1 MFNFLS
7 GMLQSMLP
15 SGLVGNSTRSKQNAL
30 LRILALSHS
39 QRLDPKTLIRNLAA
53 EHPGRYGKKLMMLQ
67 RWIAAD
73 SSMSAALAHTPGVL
87 DEDDTLAIQ
96 CAIETQTL
104 DETFAFLLERSD
116 DAGQAA
122 AGEIIRGMLGYV
134 LGVLCFAM
142 LVASFLMIFIVPTF
156 EQIFEEF
163 AMELPPL
170 MLALVKFSNTFAA
183 AFPIALLVVLGACIL
198 MLFEDVRRG
207 IRFSPLGRLL
217 PTTAE
222 RRSAGLLRL
231 LAVPTKQGTP
241 IAPTVTAAAQFH
253 PDRRTRKRLLRARTD
268 ARTDAQTDA
277 DIWIQLASQGLIS
290 RNQADQINKIR
301 SPSLRGWTLDTLA
314 VKQRRHAYQ
323 KAESMAR
330 VLQHVPILVL
340 GLLVGWITIAVMHT
354 LTSLVTSL
362 A

>member
-7 GMLQSMLP
+7 GLLQSMLP

-39 QRLDPKTLIRNLAA
+39 QRLDPKTLIRKLAA
-53 EHPGRYGKKLMMLQ
+53 EHPGRYGKKLMLLQ

-73 SSMSAALAHTPGVL
+73 SSMSAALTHTPGVL

-104 DETFAFLLERSD
+104 DETFAFLLDRSD

-134 LGVLCFAM
+134 LGVLCFAI

-163 AMELPPL
+163 GMELPPL
-170 MLALVKFSNTFAA
+170 MLALVEFSDTFAA
-183 AFPIALLVVLGACIL
+183 VFPIALLVALGAGIL
-198 MLFEDVRRG
+198 MLFDDVRRG
-207 IRFSPLGRLL
+207 IRLSPLGRLL

-231 LAVPTKQGTP
+231 LAVPTRQGTP
-241 IAPTVTAAAQFH
+241 IAPTLTAAAQFH

-268 ARTDAQTDA
+268 AQTDA
-277 DIWIQLASQGLIS
+277 DIWIQLANQGLIS
-290 RNQADQINKIR
+290 RNQADKINKIQ

-314 VKQRRHAYQ
+314 TKQRRHAHQ

-330 VLQHVPILVL
+330 VLQHVPILAL
-340 GLLVGWITIAVMHT
+340 GLFVGWITIAVMQT
-354 LTSLVTSL
+354 LTNLVTAL